1 MKKAARQVQRL
12 EKDGDSMADS
22 VTASASENFNPLAA
36 LRAVLDSDLSAHCKL
51 VALVLVR
58 HADVAGEC
66 YPSLPRIMA
75 QSSLS
80 RRAVQRALKTLDA
93 AGVVKVARRQGVVN
107 CYRCLLD
114 TSAYQTLVSDRHG
127 SSVPQTLGG
136 VPQTPPP
143 VPDRHPNYPYELPI
157 ELTQERTQIGRARKR
172 RAREETDPRVHP
184 VLQAFREAYT
194 RRIGKEPTKTVLD
207 WGRDGKRIRDLPSDY
222 TTADLTAAIGRFF
235 DPATPGFISKNL
247 RFADFI
253 AALPRL
259 VAGEPPKAGRPR
271 RVRYVEG
278 EQQRDYS
285 DYFETGEE
293 R

>member
-80 RRAVQRALKTLDA
+80 RRACQRALRVLEST
-93 AGVVKVARRQGVVN
+93 GIVKVARRHGVPN
-107 CYRCLLD
+107 YYRCLLD

-127 SSVPQTLGG
+127 SSVPQTLGS

-143 VPDRHPNYPYELPI
+143 VSDRHPNYPF
-157 ELTQERTQIGRARKR
+157 ERTQRTPQETTHPVGARKR
-172 RAREETDPRVHP
+172 RAREASDPRVSP
-184 VLQAFREAYT
+184 TLQAFHNAYME
-194 RRIGKEPTKTVLD
+194 RIGKPPTKAVLD
-207 WGRDGKRIRDLPSDY
+207 YGRDGKRIRELPSDY
-222 TTADLTAAIGRFF
+222 TTEDLTAAVARFF
-235 DPATPGFISKNL
+235 DPATPGYLSRNL

-259 VAGEPPKAGRPR
+259 LQGEPKAGRPR
-271 RVRYVEG
+271 RVRYVQS

-285 DYFETGEE
+285 DYFYKGEE
-293 R
+293 A